1 MEGKKLTREQ
11 KKVVYRK
18 AILEAAKQE
27 FIRKGYKDA
36 SIAAIMEAAGLGV
49 GTFYNY
55 FSSKEEILMQLLA
68 NLLREVT
75 GKLAQ
80 MKDAGEAASQRLTE
94 GCHLMAQLLDENQY
108 VLALFLSVGGH
119 GGKGGHPMAAGK
131 MAGKTAGK
139 PPMAKPEGAAGA
151 PSRAPQVKDLF
162 LRIIEEGQAEGSIRS
177 DVSAP
182 IIAEMLHSTFQSAA
196 FSRADVPFRENFEQ
210 KFRLLLGG
218 MESKE

>member
-75 GKLAQ
+75 DKLAQ
-80 MKDAGEAASQRLTE
+80 MKEAGEPACRRLTE

-131 MAGKTAGK
+131 MTGK
-139 PPMAKPEGAAGA
+139 PPMAKPEGTAGA

-162 LRIIEEGQAEGSIRS
+162 LRIIEEGQTEGSIRS

-196 FSRADVPFRENFEQ
+196 FSRADVRFRENFEQ
-210 KFRLLLGG
+210 KFRLLLEG
-218 MESKE
+218 MKAR

>member
-75 GKLAQ
+75 DKLAQ

-119 GGKGGHPMAAGK
+119 GGKGGHPMAAGV
-131 MAGKTAGK
+131 GK
-139 PPMAKPEGAAGA
+139 PPAAKPEGAAGA
-151 PSRAPQVKDLF
+151 SSRAPQVKDLF

>member
-55 FSSKEEILMQLLA
+55 FSSKDEILMQLLA

-75 GKLAQ
+75 DKLAQ
-80 MKDAGEAASQRLTE
+80 MKEAGEPACRRLTE

-131 MAGKTAGK
+131 MTGK
-139 PPMAKPEGAAGA
+139 PPMAKPEGTAGA

-162 LRIIEEGQAEGSIRS
+162 LRIIEEGQTEGSIRS

>member
-1 MEGKKLTREQ
+1 MAGKKLTREQ

-75 GKLAQ
+75 NKLAQ
-80 MKDAGEAASQRLTE
+80 MKDTGEPACKRLTE

-119 GGKGGHPMAAGK
+119 GGKGSHPMATG
-131 MAGKTAGK
+131 AGK

-151 PSRAPQVKDLF
+151 SSRAPQVKDLF

-210 KFRLLLGG
+210 KFRLLLEG
-218 MESKE
+218 MESKK

>member
-1 MEGKKLTREQ
+1 MAEKKLTREQ

-75 GKLAQ
+75 DELAQ
-80 MKDAGEAASQRLTE
+80 MKQAGEPACKRLTE

-119 GGKGGHPMAAGK
+119 GGRGGHPMAAGK
-131 MAGKTAGK
+131 
-139 PPMAKPEGAAGA
+139 PPTAKPKGAGGA

-162 LRIIEEGQAEGSIRS
+162 LQIIEEGQAEGSICS

-196 FSRADVPFRENFEQ
+196 FSRAGVPFRENFEQ
-210 KFRLLLGG
+210 KFRLLLEG
-218 MESKE
+218 MQAK

>member
-75 GKLAQ
+75 DKLAQ
-80 MKDAGEAASQRLTE
+80 MKDAGEAACKRLTE

-131 MAGKTAGK
+131 MTGK
-139 PPMAKPEGAAGA
+139 PPMAKPEGTAGA

-162 LRIIEEGQAEGSIRS
+162 LRIIEEGQTEGSIRS

-210 KFRLLLGG
+210 KFRLLLEG
-218 MESKE
+218 MKAR

>member
-75 GKLAQ
+75 DKLAQ
-80 MKDAGEAASQRLTE
+80 MKDAGEAACKRLGTFMVCRHE
-94 GCHLMAQLLDENQY
+94 LD
-108 VLALFLSVGGH
+108 S
-119 GGKGGHPMAAGK
+119 
-131 MAGKTAGK
+131 
-139 PPMAKPEGAAGA
+139 
-151 PSRAPQVKDLF
+151 
-162 LRIIEEGQAEGSIRS
+162 
-177 DVSAP
+177 
-182 IIAEMLHSTFQSAA
+182 
-196 FSRADVPFRENFEQ
+196 
-210 KFRLLLGG
+210 
-218 MESKE
+218 

>member
-75 GKLAQ
+75 DKLAQ
-80 MKDAGEAASQRLTE
+80 MKEAGEPACRRLTE

-131 MAGKTAGK
+131 MTGK
-139 PPMAKPEGAAGA
+139 PPMAKPEGTAGA

-162 LRIIEEGQAEGSIRS
+162 LRIIEEGQTEGSIRS

>member
-75 GKLAQ
+75 DKLAQ

-131 MAGKTAGK
+131 MTGK
-139 PPMAKPEGAAGA
+139 PPMAKPEGTAGA

-162 LRIIEEGQAEGSIRS
+162 LRIIEEGQTEGSIRS

-210 KFRLLLGG
+210 KFRLLLEG
-218 MESKE
+218 MKAR

>member
-75 GKLAQ
+75 DKLAQ
-80 MKDAGEAASQRLTE
+80 MKEAGEPACRRLTE

-131 MAGKTAGK
+131 MTGK
-139 PPMAKPEGAAGA
+139 PPMAKPEGTAGA

-162 LRIIEEGQAEGSIRS
+162 LRIIEEGQTEGSIRS

-210 KFRLLLGG
+210 KFRLLLEG
-218 MESKE
+218 MKAR

>member
-27 FIRKGYKDA
+27 FIRKGYKEA
-36 SIAAIMEAAGLGV
+36 SVAAIMEAAQLGV

-55 FSSKEEILMQLLA
+55 FSSKEEILMHLLA
-68 NLLREVT
+68 NLLQEVADE
-75 GKLAQ
+75 LAQ
-80 MKDAGEAASQRLTE
+80 KKSAGESAGKRLTE
-94 GCHLMAQLLDENQY
+94 GCHLMARLLDENQY

-119 GGKGGHPMAAGK
+119 GGKGGHPMMAGKAAGK
-131 MAGKTAGK
+131 MPA
-139 PPMAKPEGAAGA
+139 AKPEGTGGA

-162 LRIIEEGQAEGSIRS
+162 LKIIEEGQTEGSIRS

-196 FSRADVPFRENFEQ
+196 FSRAGVPFRENFEQ
-210 KFRLLLGG
+210 KFRLLLEG
-218 MESKE
+218 MKAR

>member
-75 GKLAQ
+75 DKLAQ
-80 MKDAGEAASQRLTE
+80 MKEAGEPACRRLTE
-94 GCHLMAQLLDENQY
+94 GCHLMAQRLDENQY

-131 MAGKTAGK
+131 MTGK
-139 PPMAKPEGAAGA
+139 PPMAKPEGTAGA

-162 LRIIEEGQAEGSIRS
+162 LRIIEEGQTEGSIRS

>member
-1 MEGKKLTREQ
+1 MAEKKLTREQ

-75 GKLAQ
+75 DKLAQ
-80 MKDAGEAASQRLTE
+80 MKEAGEPACRRLTE

-131 MAGKTAGK
+131 MTGK
-139 PPMAKPEGAAGA
+139 PPMAKPEGTAGA

-162 LRIIEEGQAEGSIRS
+162 LRIIEEGQTEGSIRS

-210 KFRLLLGG
+210 KFRLLLEG
-218 MESKE
+218 MKAR